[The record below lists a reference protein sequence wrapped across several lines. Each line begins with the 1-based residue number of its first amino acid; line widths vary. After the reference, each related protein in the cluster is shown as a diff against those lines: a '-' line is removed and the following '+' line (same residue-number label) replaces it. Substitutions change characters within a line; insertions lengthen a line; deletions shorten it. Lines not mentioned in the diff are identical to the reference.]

1 MHSRVPD
8 PTTLAE
14 CLLHQQHPATSTW
27 STRSARRAELAHDV
41 VDDINMLTDLD
52 FAAWRRDRFAPEH
65 PVEVTLNR
73 WIRVSDDRHAMLSMR
88 YEGGD
93 PLLPFV
99 EVTTLTRGVESTRD
113 LGALA
118 AAADT
123 AYGVLAPRYVRI
135 WSSHPAGYFPA
146 TLPDERYLAAPL
158 STLRLTSLAHG
169 LAAQTSTDLSHY
181 DQARLAYQ
189 AVDARH
195 PHHRNT

>member
-1 MHSRVPD
+1 MPD

-14 CLLHQQHPATSTW
+14 YLLHQQHPATSTR
-27 STRSARRAELAHDV
+27 STPSARLAELAHDV
-41 VDDINMLTDLD
+41 VDDIDMLTDLD

-73 WIRVSDDRHAMLSMR
+73 WVRVSDDRHAMLSMR

-99 EVTTLTRGVESTRD
+99 EVTTLTRAVEWTRD

-135 WSSHPAGYFPA
+135 WSSHPPGTSPPRCPTNA
-146 TLPDERYLAAPL
+146 
-158 STLRLTSLAHG
+158 TSLPRCLRFG
-169 LAAQTSTDLSHY
+169 
-181 DQARLAYQ
+181 
-189 AVDARH
+189 
-195 PHHRNT
+195 